1 MPVFLADANFDRDIV
16 RGLLQRKPDI
26 DILRAQELGFER
38 TPDPDLLE
46 PAAQEQRV
54 ILTHDFR
61 TMPGYAYARIDE
73 GKSFAGLVQVRRS
86 LPLGRAIEDILLLLG
101 GLEENEWE
109 NQIHWVPL

>member
-1 MPVFLADANFDRDIV
+1 MPTFLADANFDRDIV
-16 RGLLQRKPDI
+16 RGLLQRMPDI

-46 PAAQEQRV
+46 WAAQEQRV

-61 TMPGYAYARIDE
+61 TMPGYASARMEE

-86 LPLGRAIEDILLLLG
+86 LPVGRAIADILVLLG
-101 GLEENEWE
+101 VLDDDEWE